1 MLGRKGGRTAV
12 LIERPVPLH
21 TTADPRG
28 SRRRGPVRLPALAA
42 LLLAALVALTGLAA
56 SAPASVDAATISNL
70 VARCSAVPMRAS
82 PWNSANLRKTLSSGA
97 RVTSDRTVAGGTWH
111 TRCAGV
117 TKTGSGWWRITMIGT
132 RTVRSL
138 YGVNYLYV
146 PSSLLRVVSTV
157 TTLYPGC
164 DGAAIRT
171 SATTTAKIKAR
182 LPLGAVVIS
191 NGLVA
196 GAKWTTTCGGSSKG
210 TRWFRITKIGGKTVK
225 SLYGTTYVYAATG
238 VLSSVL
244 KAPAATPAPNP
255 TPNPSATPSPTP
267 TPNPAY
273 LAGVDV
279 SHWQGT
285 IDWSAVA
292 GSGIRF
298 AFVKATE
305 GICPTCTA
313 YYTDA
318 TYATNRAGANAHGIV
333 IGAYD
338 FAQPSL
344 VAGSAKADA
353 DYFVATAMPAMGDL
367 APVLDLEVTNNLSV
381 ANLTAWVKAWVA
393 EVYAKTGVRA
403 TLYTSPAF
411 WAKCM
416 GGTSWF
422 ATNGYPVLW
431 LAHWTTGQPTIPGA
445 TWGGNGWTFWQY
457 SNQGSVPG
465 IHARVDLDRY
475 AGKDLSPFRIP

>member
-1 MLGRKGGRTAV
+1 MQ
-12 LIERPVPLH
+12 IERHVPLH
-21 TTADPRG
+21 PTADPRRP
-28 SRRRGPVRLPALAA
+28 RRRGPVRLPALVA
-42 LLLAALVALTGLAA
+42 LLLAALVAVTGFAA
-56 SAPASVDAATISNL
+56 SAPTSVDAATISSL
-70 VARCSAVPMRAS
+70 VARCDGVALRTS
-82 PWNSANLRKTLSSGA
+82 PRTTATLRKTLSSGG
-97 RVTSDRTVAGGTWH
+97 RVTADRTVTGSTWR

-117 TKTGSGWWRITMIGT
+117 ARTGSSWWRITQIGT
-132 RTVRSL
+132 RSVHSL

-146 PSSLLRVVSTV
+146 ATSLLRVVSTV

-164 DGAAIRT
+164 DGAAVRT
-171 SATTTAKIKAR
+171 SASTTATIKGR
-182 LPLGAVVIS
+182 LALGTVVVS
-191 NGLVA
+191 NGTVA
-196 GAKWTTTCGGSSKG
+196 GARWTSSCGGSSTG
-210 TRWFRITKIGGKTVK
+210 TGWFRITSIGGRTVK

-244 KAPAATPAPNP
+244 KAPPPPTPAPD
-255 TPNPSATPSPTP
+255 PSATPGPTVSPAPTP
-267 TPNPAY
+267 TPNPNY
-273 LAGVDV
+273 LAGIDV

-313 YYTDA
+313 YYTDP
-318 TYATNRAGANAHGIV
+318 TFATNRAGANAHGVV

-338 FAQPSL
+338 FAQPGL
-344 VAGSAKADA
+344 AAGSAKADA
-353 DYFVATAMPAMGDL
+353 DYFVAVATPAMGDL

-381 ANLTAWVKAWVA
+381 ADLTAWVKVWVA

-403 TLYTSPAF
+403 SIYTSPAF
-411 WAKCM
+411 WAKYM
-416 GGTSWF
+416 GGTPWF
-422 ATNGYPVLW
+422 GMNGYPVLW
-431 LAHWTTGQPTIPGA
+431 VAHWTTAAQPTVPGSA
-445 TWGGNGWTFWQY
+445 WGGKGWTFWQY

-475 AGKDLSPFRIP
+475 DGRDLSPFRIP